1 MNQNNGID
9 LSKNEAQPQGGVIDL
24 GKNEAQPQGGAIDLS
39 KNEAQPQGGVIDL
52 GKNEAQPQGGT
63 IDLGKNEAQPVQ
75 QAAPQQPVMNQNVQ
89 PQQAAFNQQA
99 TFNQNVQQGQPN
111 QNGNATP
118 PVYNINNFN
127 IVQEKSTKAGI
138 GLACAIAGLLFGCC
152 GMGGLFAVIGVI
164 FGILS
169 MKNKEPKSGMAVA
182 ALIISAIAIIINI
195 CVFAAVKIPMVLG
208 YIEA

>member
-1 MNQNNGID
+1 MNQNNG
-9 LSKNEAQPQGGVIDL
+9 
-24 GKNEAQPQGGAIDLS
+24 IDLS

-89 PQQAAFNQQA
+89 PQQAAFNQ
-99 TFNQNVQQGQPN
+99 NVQQGQPY

-118 PVYNINNFN
+118 PVYNINNIN

-138 GLACAIAGLLFGCC
+138 GLVCAIAGLLFGCC
-152 GMGGLFAVIGVI
+152 GLGGLFAVIGVI

-195 CVFAAVKIPMVLG
+195 CVFAAVSIPMVLG